1 VKTLGI
7 IGGIG
12 PESTIEYYRHV
23 FAGYQRRVP
32 DGSAPNLIIK
42 RIDLQ
47 KLLGLAAKV
56 DHTQLVEYLLLEVQ
70 ALARAG
76 AELALLAAN
85 TPHLVFE
92 QLRERLSVPLVS
104 IVEATCSYAVA
115 HGFRKPGLIGTRFTM
130 QAGFYQRTFAAVGL
144 EVFIPEPDQDFI
156 HEKYLGELVR
166 GVFLPQTRD
175 GLLEIAG
182 RLKETRQI
190 DGLILGGTE
199 LPLIL
204 RSDVDASVPLLD
216 TTRIH
221 VDAALELALADR
233 ADGK

>member
-1 VKTLGI
+1 
-7 IGGIG
+7 
-12 PESTIEYYRHV
+12 
-23 FAGYQRRVP
+23 VP
-32 DGSAPNLIIK
+32 DGSAPNLIINS
-42 RIDLQ
+42 IDLQ

-56 DHTQLVEYLLLEVQ
+56 DHTELVEYLLLEVQ
-70 ALARAG
+70 ALWRAG

-115 HGFRKPGLIGTRFTM
+115 HGFRRLGLIGTRFTM
-130 QAGFYQRTFAAVGL
+130 QAGFYQRTFAAVSL
-144 EVFIPEPDQDFI
+144 EVFIPETPDQDFI

-166 GVFLPQTRD
+166 G
-175 GLLEIAG
+175 
-182 RLKETRQI
+182 
-190 DGLILGGTE
+190 
-199 LPLIL
+199 
-204 RSDVDASVPLLD
+204 SMPLLD

-221 VDAALELALADR
+221 VDTALELALAYR